1 VGSGCSGLPWAAG
14 GWSRLT
20 GPGCHVCRL
29 HFLCAHKSSFSSCS
43 CALSR
48 CNPEI
53 SLHSSASSAHSSSW
67 RRSTWRCSLPSV
79 HIASTL
85 TPEIRR
91 GLLSGTWSIPP
102 LYLCAPCELRRN
114 LSAPTHAWL
123 CTAGGV
129 LRGLCRAENCLRHL
143 LLRLLHHAPRAR
155 FARAVPSARLAAGCH
170 AAGALSPGIPS
181 VPEPLLAR
189 PARAPPWGD
198 PNSFRTPAPRRDDL
212 PSCVRRT
219 ARPHARAGAG
229 CAAASR
235 CRSGSSATSRRS
247 SAARSRSSSSIPAS
261 ASSTRFIPAR
271 PAPPQLP
278 PRLPPLPPLLPLLP
292 LPLERSLSAALQL
305 ARAPWTHLLP
315 APKRRG
321 PGPCARGAGPTVVSR
336 AQLVIEKYQLLAADK
351 TELAAMKL
359 SEESLSCRAQWEAQD
374 GIDTDRVDTFSDQV
388 ISPRTNWTRLVP
400 PPVVTGHVTPHPRP
414 SPIRSSRAL
423 PHPDGFSGVHA
434 PWRARRWPCT

>member
-1 VGSGCSGLPWAAG
+1 MVKTDGPGLPRVQVTLPVCSQVFFFVMFMRTKQMQSGNFAALFRKFRSLFIVAPVYMALLLAIRAYRIDAYARNTPWPLVWNMVHSPAVLVCPVRTEAQPVRTHSCVAVHG
-14 GWSRLT
+14 RRGTSRSLSRRKLSPSSST
-20 GPGCHVCRL
+20 TSATPRSSSSVRPRCTFSASRRRL
-29 HFLCAHKSSFSSCS
+29 PRRRSSF
-43 CALSR
+43 
-48 CNPEI
+48 P
-53 SLHSSASSAHSSSW
+53 
-67 RRSTWRCSLPSV
+67 
-79 HIASTL
+79 
-85 TPEIRR
+85 
-91 GLLSGTWSIPP
+91 
-102 LYLCAPCELRRN
+102 
-114 LSAPTHAWL
+114 
-123 CTAGGV
+123 
-129 LRGLCRAENCLRHL
+129 RH
-143 LLRLLHHAPRAR
+143 PQ
-155 FARAVPSARLAAGCH
+155 
-170 AAGALSPGIPS
+170 
-181 VPEPLLAR
+181 PEPLLAR